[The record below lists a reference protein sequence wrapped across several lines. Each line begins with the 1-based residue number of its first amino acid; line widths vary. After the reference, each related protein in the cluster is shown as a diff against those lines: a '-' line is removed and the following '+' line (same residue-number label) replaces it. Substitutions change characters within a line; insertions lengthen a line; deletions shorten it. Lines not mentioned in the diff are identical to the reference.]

1 MEEEKK
7 QSSDPRTEEEPDV
20 LNIDLKE
27 GVPTEAIASLC
38 MGCEE

>member
-20 LNIDLKE
+20 LNLDLKE
-27 GVPTEAIASLC
+27 GVPTEAITSLC

>member
-7 QSSDPRTEEEPDV
+7 SSEPTQQEYPDV

-27 GVPTEAIASLC
+27 GVPTQAIESLC
-38 MGCEE
+38 MNCEE